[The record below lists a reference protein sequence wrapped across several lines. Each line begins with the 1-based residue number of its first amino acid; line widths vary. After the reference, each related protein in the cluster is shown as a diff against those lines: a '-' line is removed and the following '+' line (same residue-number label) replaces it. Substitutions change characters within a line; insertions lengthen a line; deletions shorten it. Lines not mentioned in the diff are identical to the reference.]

1 MAEEKKTLT
10 RSELEIIIKRRA
22 AVLLI
27 ILAALVAVNSFF
39 KDGNSGRIMKDIIAA
54 NNQWA
59 WYQAKNVRAAI
70 YKTTA
75 DLVEDK
81 KLAQHY
87 HGEAQRMQEDMEA
100 IKAKYDIS
108 SNGFLPEVCVENLPE
123 SLYHVSYI
131 IANIHSDNLRGLVDE
146 NHTNP
151 DISELTLAERRKKR
165 AEFVKKKKDI
175 QPIPISP
182 HLVHPLCLFR
192 MHVPYQGILYRF
204 SEHHLVL
211 CKLSIHGFLSS
222 TVLPQLYGR

>member
-1 MAEEKKTLT
+1 MTEEKKTLT

-100 IKAKYDIS
+100 IKTKAQALEAEQAALSAKAPYYTYS
-108 SNGFLPEVCVENLPE
+108 AMLMQL
-123 SLYHVSYI
+123 
-131 IANIHSDNLRGLVDE
+131 GLVLS
-146 NHTNP
+146 TAA
-151 DISELTLAERRKKR
+151 ILA
-165 AEFVKKKKDI
+165 V
-175 QPIPISP
+175 SM
-182 HLVHPLCLFR
+182 PLFYAAVVVGSSGVLLFAIALG
-192 MHVPYQGILYRF
+192 V
-204 SEHHLVL
+204 
-211 CKLSIHGFLSS
+211 
-222 TVLPQLYGR
+222 